1 VKLRFTPRA
10 TRELAEIAEYL
21 RTRNPSA
28 ALAVR
33 DAILRSLQN
42 LTLFPAIGRPQDVQG
57 VRKLVTPKY
66 RYLVYYMIDEVA
78 EEIAILTI
86 QHPAR
91 SREYRNVQFRRG
103 QRRPHEPKRQA
114 RTRGLTEEEIDAELD
129 EWRAE
134 RQAHR
139 GP

>member
-10 TRELAEIAEYL
+10 TRDLAEIAEYL
-21 RTRNPSA
+21 RTRNPSS
-28 ALAVR
+28 ALAVK

-78 EEIAILTI
+78 EEIAS
-86 QHPAR
+86 
-91 SREYRNVQFRRG
+91 SRFSIPRAVVNTGTSNFDAGNGDRMS
-103 QRRPHEPKRQA
+103 PSAKR
-114 RTRGLTEEEIDAELD
+114 
-129 EWRAE
+129 
-134 RQAHR
+134 AHAA
-139 GP
+139 